1 MKEKIA
7 MNLNPLVQF
16 LKKMPKEFTKAD
28 IVKFIE
34 EKGIQ
39 MVNFRY
45 VAQDGRLK
53 TLNFV
58 VNNREYLEQILS
70 SGERVDGSNIFP
82 SYIHAGSSDL
92 YVVPRFSTAFIDPF
106 NEIPTLC
113 FLCSYFNK
121 DGKPMEN
128 APENILRKALKS
140 FEKTTGMIFH
150 AMGELEYYVIADE
163 EELYLAENQKGYHE
177 SSPYTK
183 FEEFRSE
190 CMLLIAKA
198 GGLIKYGHSEV
209 GNFTLNGKIYEQ
221 NEIEFLV
228 TDTLDAADQLV
239 IAKWIIRNLAYQY
252 GLNVTF
258 APKITEGK
266 AGSGLHIHTCIVN
279 RLGANKMVDKGK
291 LNSIAKTAIAGYMT
305 CASSLTAFGNTNPT
319 SYFRLVPH
327 QEAPTTICW
336 GDRNRSVLVRVPLGW
351 MHKND
356 MVADLN
362 PMEKP
367 QNTNLSQ
374 KQTVEFR
381 CPDGS
386 ADIYLLLA
394 GLVVAARHGFEMENA
409 LKFAEK
415 TYVNV
420 NIHKPEEKE
429 RLMSLE
435 QLPASCWDSA
445 VELSKHRTIYEN
457 HGVFPAEMI
466 DDMIKHLKSF
476 NDQKIREEIKADPK
490 KMLELVNKYFHCG

>member
-7 MNLNPLVQF
+7 MNINPLVQF
-16 LKKMPKEFTKAD
+16 LKKLPQEFTKTD
-28 IVKFIE
+28 IIKYIE
-34 EKGIQ
+34 EKNIQ
-39 MVNFRY
+39 MINFRY

-58 VNNREYLEQILS
+58 VTNRDYLEQVLS
-70 SGERVDGSNIFP
+70 AGERVDGSNIFP
-82 SYIHAGSSDL
+82 SFIHADSSDL
-92 YVVPRFSTAFIDPF
+92 YVVPRFSTAFMDPF

-121 DGKPMEN
+121 DGQPMEN

-140 FEKTTGMIFH
+140 FEKTTGMVFK
-150 AMGELEYYVIADE
+150 AMGELEFYVIADD
-163 EELYLAENQKGYHE
+163 EELFPAENQRGYHE
-177 SSPYTK
+177 SMPFAK
-183 FEEFRSE
+183 FEQFRTE

-228 TDTLDAADQLV
+228 TDTMDAADQLV
-239 IAKWIIRNLAYQY
+239 IAKWIIRSLAYQY
-252 GLNVTF
+252 GFNITF

-266 AGSGLHIHTCIVN
+266 AGSGLHIHTCITSKTGV
-279 RLGANKMVDKGK
+279 NKMVDKGK
-291 LNSIAKTAIAGYMT
+291 LNSIAKTAIAGYVT

-351 MHKND
+351 THKND

-362 PMEKP
+362 PLEKTI
-367 QNTNLSQ
+367 NDNFSQ

-394 GLVVAARHGFEMENA
+394 GLAVAARHGFEMQNA

-415 TYVNV
+415 TYVSV
-420 NIHKPEEKE
+420 NIHKPEEIE
-429 RLMSLE
+429 RMKSLE

-445 VELSKHRTIYEN
+445 NELSKHRTIFEK

-466 DDMIKHLKSF
+466 DDFIKFLKSY
-476 NDQKIREEIKADPK
+476 NDQNIRDEIKKEPE
-490 KMLELVNKYFHCG
+490 KMLALVNQYFYCG